1 MIKSHLAED
10 PLESNGPNRCRMAQ
24 VRLLPCYHTRKH
36 AILQLSLSRA
46 SAHATI
52 HQRMVRRARRDT
64 RVAHTNME
72 YAYVH
77 IIFVST
83 PASPLLLTYGAEI
96 MLGNHAGKPDDRHRV
111 AKRHPCR
118 RQSWPTAA
126 DCANNASLEIPSP
139 NRLGS
144 HAGRPS
150 CSLQLCYSCSRQCL
164 ATPF

>member
-1 MIKSHLAED
+1 MIESHLAED
-10 PLESNGPNRCRMAQ
+10 PLESNGLNRCRMAQ
-24 VRLLPCYHTRKH
+24 ARLLPCYHTRKH

-111 AKRHPCR
+111 ANGTLADDNRGQLLR
-118 RQSWPTAA
+118 IAPTTPHLKYLHLT
-126 DCANNASLEIPSP
+126 DSDPT
-139 NRLGS
+139 LGDL
-144 HAGRPS
+144 HV
-150 CSLQLCYSCSRQCL
+150 LCNSV
-164 ATPF
+164 TPVRGSA